1 MSVLKI
7 CNYTFAACLQR
18 IITRALS
25 AVRVSMLPRALNSC
39 MQRTPS
45 AHARQ
50 QQGRSRSRAV
60 AVRASNE
67 GWAWGNKAASRDR
80 RPENVAGDFYV
91 DHTCIGG

>member
-1 MSVLKI
+1 
-7 CNYTFAACLQR
+7 
-18 IITRALS
+18 
-25 AVRVSMLPRALNSC
+25 
-39 MQRTPS
+39 
-45 AHARQ
+45 
-50 QQGRSRSRAV
+50 V